1 MHAVGIGEL
10 LWDLLPDGPRLG
22 GAPCNVLINL
32 VRLGHR
38 ATYVTGVGR
47 DDLGRA
53 ALRQLIALGVETS
66 LVAIVDDR
74 PTGTARVDLDADGVP
89 VFSIVRPAAYD
100 ALELLSADLAA
111 IAGSEAGALIYG
123 TLAQQTPAV
132 RRSLA
137 HSSGRPCRTPRH
149 SAAGWRLAWGCGV

>member
-53 ALRQLIALGVETS
+53 ALRQLIAHGVETS
-66 LVAIVDDR
+66 L
-74 PTGTARVDLDADGVP
+74 
-89 VFSIVRPAAYD
+89 
-100 ALELLSADLAA
+100 
-111 IAGSEAGALIYG
+111 GS
-123 TLAQQTPAV
+123 
-132 RRSLA
+132 R
-137 HSSGRPCRTPRH
+137 SGRSSPCVKG
-149 SAAGWRLAWGCGV
+149 SGNVKL